1 MQRIDFIDIA
11 KGLAIVL
18 VVFGHTG
25 LRGFLSD
32 WI

>member
-25 LRGFLSD
+25 LRGFFK
-32 WI
+32 